1 MHIIDA
7 HLDMAYNAVLWQR
20 DLRQPL
26 ADLRAH
32 EKRHPLPAHVGTA
45 LVTVPA
51 LLEGRVGVV
60 GGSIF
65 VAPDAGEWSR
75 EIEVYRN
82 AEEAHAQGVAQL
94 DYYRRLADAD
104 PRVRL
109 LCDAQDLAAVRRSWE
124 CDTPQVGIFVV
135 MEGADP
141 IREPGEVAWW
151 VERGLRGVGLAW
163 AKGTRYAGGNAHPGP
178 LTDAGRALLDAM
190 AEYHLLLD
198 ISHLWEEAAYEVLD
212 RYPGPVVA
220 THANPRAFVDS
231 PRMLSD
237 DMILR
242 VAEREGVVGL
252 IPYNRMLEPGWSPN
266 DPRLALDR
274 WAAAIDHVCQLT
286 GSAAFAGIGSDF
298 DGGFGVES
306 VPAEIDAVAD
316 LGKVA
321 DALRARGYDAAD
333 VAAILHGNWLR
344 VMASVLARA

>member
-1 MHIIDA
+1 MNIIDA
-7 HLDMAYNAVLWQR
+7 HLDMAYNAVIWKR

-26 ADLRAH
+26 ADLRAY

-45 LVTVPA
+45 LVTIPA

-65 VAPDAGEWSR
+65 VAPDAGEWAQ

-82 AEEAHAQGVAQL
+82 AEEAHVQGVAQL
-94 DYYRRLADAD
+94 DYYRRLADED
-104 PRVRL
+104 PRARL
-109 LCDAQDLAAVRRSWE
+109 LCDMQDLVEVQRSWE
-124 CDTPQVGIFVV
+124 RDTPQVGVFVV

-141 IREPGEVAWW
+141 IREPGEVTWW

-163 AKGTRYAGGNAHPGP
+163 AMGTRYAGGNANPGP

-190 AEYHLLLD
+190 AEHHLLLD

-231 PRMLSD
+231 PRLLSD

-252 IPYNRMLEPGWSPN
+252 VPYNRMLEPGWTAN
-266 DPRLALDR
+266 DPRVALDR
-274 WAAAIDHVCQLT
+274 WAAAIDHVCQIT

-306 VPAEIDAVAD
+306 VPAGIDSVAD
-316 LGKVA
+316 LGVVA
-321 DALRARGYDAAD
+321 DALRARGYDEGAIT
-333 VAAILHGNWLR
+333 AILHGNWLR
-344 VMASVLARA
+344 VMARVLARG